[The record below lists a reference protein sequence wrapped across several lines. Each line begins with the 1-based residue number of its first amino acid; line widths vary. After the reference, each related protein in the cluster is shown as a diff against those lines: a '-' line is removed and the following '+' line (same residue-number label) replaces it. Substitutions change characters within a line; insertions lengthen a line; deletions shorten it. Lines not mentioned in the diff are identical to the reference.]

1 MKDFDEQAM
10 LAALC
15 NREQDCKDIKK
26 VFNAEWL
33 KDAELKPI
41 LKAIYE
47 YMDSEGTNPSLDSLC
62 QFMAEKD
69 KSKFDAR
76 WKSTIE
82 MIRSNHTDTKT
93 MNMNVKR
100 AKEAATA
107 AALDYIISENRF
119 QKMLEEGN
127 ADGVKS
133 EISRWLA
140 LHTEDSGEGLYS
152 IQEGWDKL
160 MEDHPWQGKKPK
172 IATGI
177 RPVDEWSGGLRAPGM
192 GIFMAPTGHGKS
204 ALLMNV
210 ARHAAA
216 IEQKTVLFITN
227 ELTVNEQTERF
238 LVRMQNPKP
247 GPDGKPVFI
256 TLSQIQDDPG
266 KAYRKLEGH
275 QKELDK
281 HLYIYSAGIN
291 QDVEGIDEIMKRVRN
306 ERGVWPDLVVI
317 DYIER
322 MATTVQMDRGKTWTY
337 FGQVAKELVW
347 LAKRR
352 NCVIWTAVQTNRS
365 GLNAKADMSMENA
378 QGSIQ
383 HFQEASLAIGV
394 RKVQVSTTATDQKT
408 GMEFTEMKARHSEM
422 SNRKMVVEVDL
433 SRMWISSKE
442 LVGLKEI
449 EDADTVDAPKNDGTK
464 KTIKGQAQVK
474 GKKPS
479 WQN

>member
-15 NREQDCKDIKK
+15 DREQDAKDVKK
-26 VFNAEWL
+26 VFNPEWL

-47 YMDSEGTNPSLDSLC
+47 YMDSEGMNPCLDSLA
-62 QFMAEKD
+62 QFMKEKD
-69 KSKFDAR
+69 KGKFDAR
-76 WKSTIE
+76 WKSTI
-82 MIRSNHTDTKT
+82 DTLRPFITKNKV
-93 MNMNVKR
+93 MSMNVKR
-100 AKEAATA
+100 AKEAAATS
-107 AALDYIISENRF
+107 ALEYIVSENRF
-119 QKMLEEGN
+119 QKLLEEGN
-127 ADGVKS
+127 ADGVKA

-152 IQEGWDKL
+152 IQEGFDKL
-160 MEDHPWQGKKPK
+160 MDDHPWQGKKPK

-177 RPVDEWSGGLRAPGM
+177 KPIDEWSGGLRAPQL

-204 ALLMNV
+204 SLLMNV

-216 IEQKTVLFITN
+216 IESKVVLFITN
-227 ELTVNEQTERF
+227 ELTINEQTERF
-238 LVRMQNPKP
+238 LVRMQHPKP
-247 GPDGKPVFI
+247 GPDGKMHFI
-256 TLSQIQDDPG
+256 PLNEIQDDPG
-266 KAYRKLEGH
+266 KAYRKLDGY

-291 QDVEGIDEIMKRVRN
+291 QDVEGIDEVMKRVRN
-306 ERGVWPDLVVI
+306 ERGRWPDLVVI

-322 MATTVQMDRGKTWTY
+322 MAATVQMDRGKTWTY
-337 FGQVAKELVW
+337 YGQIAKELVW

-383 HFQEASLAIGV
+383 HFQEASLAVGV
-394 RKVQVSTTATDQKT
+394 RKVQVSVTATETKT
-408 GMEFTEMKARHSEM
+408 GMEFTEMKARHGAMEG
-422 SNRKMVVEVDL
+422 RKMTVEVDL
-433 SRMWISSKE
+433 GRMWISNNE
-442 LVGLKEI
+442 IVGLKEI

-464 KTIKGQAQVK
+464 KKIKGQAQAK
-474 GKKPS
+474 GKAAWKT
-479 WQN
+479 